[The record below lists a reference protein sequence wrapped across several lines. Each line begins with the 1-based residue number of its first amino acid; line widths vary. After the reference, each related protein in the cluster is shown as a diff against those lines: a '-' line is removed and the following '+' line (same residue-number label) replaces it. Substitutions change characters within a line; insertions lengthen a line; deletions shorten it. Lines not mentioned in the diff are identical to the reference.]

1 MVSVSAMTAW
11 PRGTALH
18 LLFLTLKSLNFFPV
32 VSKEGTEGMVYTKHR
47 TKQMKVTISL
57 SHIARAFRHLS
68 PVKKKRKKKDGD
80 KSSEKGASPLD

>member
-11 PRGTALH
+11 PRGAALH
-18 LLFLTLKSLNFFPV
+18 LLFFTPKSLNFFPV

-57 SHIARAFRHLS
+57 SHIARALRHLS
-68 PVKKKRKKKDGD
+68 PVKKRKKKGRG
-80 KSSEKGASPLD
+80 KVK